1 MTKSLTPRERN
12 ERWANNNTKLKEILD
27 MNVGQDK
34 LLDENEVHKK
44 TLTLVELYAFPG
56 RIYKHKRLER
66 GSSMYYV
73 RRVA

>member
-1 MTKSLTPRERN
+1 MTKALTPKERN
-12 ERWANNNTKLKEILD
+12 IRWAKNNKKLIEILD
-27 MNVGQDK
+27 MVVGQDK

-44 TLTLVELYAFPG
+44 TLTIVELYAFPG

-66 GSSMYYV
+66 GSSKYYV